1 MMTHEDDYDDGY
13 DLHDDGDDEG
23 ADTAAAWVWNLLRL
37 INPGDEETALRQ
49 FASYRDAVAE
59 DEDDPQ
65 ERLGALRDAID
76 WVSGFHVEAHDVEA
90 LIDSIDELAARWDI
104 RIDWGGHPSDGDFLE
119 QTDVPALMALAYD
132 RLRESGYTLWTWNTG
147 TDTHAGWIALSR
159 DDDAMLELGALL
171 GIEMRPASD
180 AF

>member
-1 MMTHEDDYDDGY
+1 MMNGHDYDDEDYSFEGE
-13 DLHDDGDDEG
+13 DDEE
-23 ADTAAAWVWNLLRL
+23 ADTTAGYVWNLLRL
-37 INPGDEETALRQ
+37 INPGDEENALRQ
-49 FASYRDAVAE
+49 FASYRDAVPE

-65 ERLGALRDAID
+65 ARLGALKDAID

-90 LIDSIDELAARWDI
+90 LIDSINELAARWDI
-104 RIDWGGHPSDGDFLE
+104 RIDWGGDPSDGDFLE

-147 TDTHAGWIALSR
+147 IDAHAGWIALSR

-171 GIEMRPASD
+171 GIEMRPGSD